1 MKRIYILLTVC
12 LAMIACKQNDVNF
25 SFSPEAP
32 RAGQSVKFTNLSSSG
47 EEWEWNFGDGITSTI
62 KSPSHTYK
70 QPGSYQVILKVD
82 GKNAWTATKEVV
94 VYDTIPTF
102 VANDSI
108 FYIYENYTFTANL
121 YNPYKYPVTY
131 EWYFPINTPYAEVVY
146 PQPGEGWG
154 PQITVYFTKPM
165 EKAPIS
171 LMMVVNGDTTYVEK
185 EFEVRDR
192 DTHALAFRTAEG
204 DYSQRIFGERAEYP
218 RPDGTIKALLDAVQD
233 TMQVYNG
240 HTFTLTEL
248 RSTFSDIEGFAIVN
262 RKIYYRADGL
272 WVAAIDGS
280 RRVQI
285 DEQPCT
291 AMLIEPI
298 DNRIYWAN
306 NEGVWYMPLIGSD
319 NNQFVTKPTPL
330 NTLKVEK
337 MGVKE

>member
-165 EKAPIS
+165 EKAPIW
-171 LMMVVNGDTTYVEK
+171 LTMIVNGDTTLVQK

-248 RSTFSDIEGFAIVN
+248 RSNFSNIEGFAIVN

-285 DEQPCT
+285 DEQSCT

>member
-154 PQITVYFTKPM
+154 PQITLYFTKPM
-165 EKAPIS
+165 EKAPIG

-218 RPDGTIKALLDAVQD
+218 RLDGTIKALLDAVQD

-285 DEQPCT
+285 DEQSCT